1 MKLTRTYGFIPNL
14 KPVEKLSA
22 EVGQL
27 RRLLR
32 CDRLLMI
39 IREFI
44 SMGKK
49 GRLSKMD
56 KFMILFKA
64 MILFGDL
71 NDLLAFMVQLRVS
84 SKSHLLPAL
93 KKNVANIYFLECLGW
108 LCYHVYE
115 YRHSRDEEAREKNKM
130 MICKYLLDSLT
141 SHNDFSARTFTL
153 DPRLCACLALA
164 SSSLNLYLIWK

>member
-1 MKLTRTYGFIPNL
+1 MKLTRTYSFVTDL
-14 KPVEKLSA
+14 KPVEKLSG

-39 IREFI
+39 VKEFI
-44 SMGKK
+44 NMGRK

-56 KFMILFKA
+56 KFMVAFKA

-71 NDLLAFMVQLRVS
+71 NDLLAFLVQLRVS
-84 SKSHLLPAL
+84 SKSQLLPAL

-115 YRHSRDEEAREKNKM
+115 YRHSRD
-130 MICKYLLDSLT
+130 D
-141 SHNDFSARTFTL
+141 
-153 DPRLCACLALA
+153 
-164 SSSLNLYLIWK
+164 